1 VRIAFAK
8 ALAEIAQADPR
19 PLLLTGDL
27 GFMALEPF
35 AEAHPGRFFNMGVAE
50 QNMIGVGTGLAESGF
65 VPFLYS
71 IGTFAS
77 LRGLEFIR
85 NGPILHHLPVRI
97 VGVGGG
103 FEYGP
108 AGLTHYGLEDVG
120 IMRTQPGLTVVIP
133 ADHQQARSAFLQTWD
148 LPGPVYYRLG
158 KDDKSVVPGV
168 DGRFE
173 LGRSLVAREGD
184 DLLLI
189 TIGSMAGEVV
199 QAADLLAT
207 EGIESTIVIVSSF
220 NPDPVDDLVAVLRR
234 FRFAL
239 TAEAHYL
246 NGGLGSW
253 IAEVIAERGL
263 GTQLTRCGVRQT
275 PSGLTG
281 SQAYMH
287 RRHGLDGESL
297 AATARQLITHRGK
310 VDRAA

>member
-108 AGLTHYGLEDVG
+108 AGLTHYGLEDIG
-120 IMRTQPGLTVVIP
+120 IMRTQPGLTVVVP
-133 ADHQQARSAFLQTWD
+133 ADHQQARTAFLQTWD

-158 KDDKSVVPGV
+158 KDDKTVVPGL

-173 LGRSLVAREGD
+173 LGRSPVVREGD

-189 TIGSMAGEVV
+189 TIGNMASEVV
-199 QAADLLAT
+199 QVADLLAT

-220 NPDPVDDLVAVLRR
+220 NPDPVDDVVAVLRH
-234 FRFAL
+234 FRFVL
-239 TAEAHYL
+239 TAEAHYV

-253 IAEVIAERGL
+253 IAEIIAEHGL
-263 GTQLTRCGVRQT
+263 PSQLIRCGVRET

-287 RRHGLDGESL
+287 RRHGLDRESL
-297 AATARQLITHRGK
+297 AATARQLIARRGK
-310 VDRAA
+310 ADRAA

>member
-1 VRIAFAK
+1 VRNAFAK
-8 ALAEIAQADPR
+8 ALAEIAKADPR

-35 AEAHPGRFFNMGVAE
+35 SEAHPGRFFNMGVAE

-65 VPFLYS
+65 IPFLYS

-85 NGPILHHLPVRI
+85 NGPVLHHLPVRI

-120 IMRTQPGLTVVIP
+120 IMRTQPGLTVVVP
-133 ADHQQARSAFLQTWD
+133 ADHQQARTAFLQTWD

-158 KDDKSVVPGV
+158 KDDKTVVAGL

-173 LGRSLVAREGD
+173 LGRSQVVRDGD

-189 TIGSMAGEVV
+189 TIGSMASEVV
-199 QAADLLAT
+199 AVADLLAT
-207 EGIESTIVIVSSF
+207 EGIESTILIVSSF
-220 NPDPVDDLVAVLRR
+220 NPDPADDVVAVLRR

-253 IAEVIAERGL
+253 IAETIAERGL
-263 GTQLTRCGVRQT
+263 TCQLTRCAVRQT

-287 RRHGLDGESL
+287 RRHGLDRESL
-297 AATARQLITHRGK
+297 AATARQLITRRGK

>member
-1 VRIAFAK
+1 MRLAFAK
-8 ALAEIAQADPR
+8 ALAEIAQSDPR

-35 AEAHPGRFFNMGVAE
+35 AETHPGRFFNMGVAE

-85 NGPILHHLPVRI
+85 NGPILHQLPVRI

-120 IMRTQPGLTVVIP
+120 IMRTQPGLTVVVP
-133 ADHQQARSAFLQTWD
+133 ADHQQARTAFLQTWD

-158 KDDKSVVPGV
+158 KDDKTVVAGL

-173 LGRSLVAREGD
+173 LGRSQVVREGD

-189 TIGSMAGEVV
+189 TIGSMASELVAV
-199 QAADLLAT
+199 ADQLAT
-207 EGIESTIVIVSSF
+207 EGIESTILIVSSF
-220 NPDPVDDLVAVLRR
+220 NPDPTDDVVAVLRR

-253 IAEVIAERGL
+253 IAELIAERGL
-263 GTQLTRCGVRQT
+263 TCQLTRCAVRQT
-275 PSGLTG
+275 PGGLTG

-287 RRHGLDGESL
+287 RRHGLDRESL
-297 AATARQLITHRGK
+297 AATARQLITRRGK